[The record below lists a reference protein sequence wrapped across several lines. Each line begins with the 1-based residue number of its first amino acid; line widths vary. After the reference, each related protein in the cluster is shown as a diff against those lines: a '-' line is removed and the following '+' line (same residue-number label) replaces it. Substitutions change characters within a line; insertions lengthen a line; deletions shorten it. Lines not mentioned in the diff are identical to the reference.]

1 MVVIMTSISFFSSTL
16 CSLSLSSC
24 SSSSSTFLLFS
35 TSTSSSACG
44 GENVGEIGKWGLQK
58 KKVSTSIHVFLH
70 HNMYY
75 MKLLLLIVSNFGSVQ
90 SDPVSKRNSFGFLQ
104 RSSFWGEKLRL
115 MNQMSIFC
123 VQIQPPVS
131 VADDTHSP
139 CFMFNAHVFLH
150 ASLYLVLAWGH
161 ASYKTISL
169 SIAFNS
175 FRSLESFP
183 SFYPFLLFMLTF
195 FRPLWSHHPHTMVN
209 SDDDH

>member
-1 MVVIMTSISFFSSTL
+1 
-16 CSLSLSSC
+16 
-24 SSSSSTFLLFS
+24 
-35 TSTSSSACG
+35 
-44 GENVGEIGKWGLQK
+44 
-58 KKVSTSIHVFLH
+58 
-70 HNMYY
+70 
-75 MKLLLLIVSNFGSVQ
+75 
-90 SDPVSKRNSFGFLQ
+90 
-104 RSSFWGEKLRL
+104 
-115 MNQMSIFC
+115 MSIFC

-150 ASLYLVLAWGH
+150 ASLYPVLAWGH

-183 SFYPFLLFMLTF
+183 SFYPFLLFMLPF

-209 SDDDH
+209 SDDDHCMYMFCKNQFCLHHHPQDRTHPQSFSNISPIQIPIFFCTVTISVNIIIIANISMDNWTW

>member
-1 MVVIMTSISFFSSTL
+1 MWARSGS
-16 CSLSLSSC
+16 
-24 SSSSSTFLLFS
+24 
-35 TSTSSSACG
+35 G
-44 GENVGEIGKWGLQK
+44 GCERRKSQRRFMF
-58 KKVSTSIHVFLH
+58 FLH

-75 MKLLLLIVSNFGSVQ
+75 MKFLLLIVSNFGSVQ
-90 SDPVSKRNSFGFLQ
+90 SDPVSKRNSFGLLQ
-104 RSSFWGEKLRL
+104 RSSFL
-115 MNQMSIFC
+115 SIFC

-183 SFYPFLLFMLTF
+183 SFYPFLLFMLPF
-195 FRPLWSHHPHTMVN
+195 FRPLWSHHPHTN
-209 SDDDH
+209 NG